1 MIKHTARGDT
11 MTVVLEGELD
21 HHSAHSVR
29 AELESLIASPHVRH
43 LVLDLG
49 KLSFMDSSG
58 IGVVLGRY
66 KTLAKRGGS
75 VAVRS
80 PNAHV
85 DRIFAMSGLY
95 QIVDKL

>member
-1 MIKHTARGDT
+1 MKHTTKGDT
-11 MTVVLEGELD
+11 ITVVLEGDLD
-21 HHSAHSVR
+21 HHNAERVR
-29 AELESLIASPHVRH
+29 VELEELIANARIRH
-43 LVLDLG
+43 LILDLG

-66 KTLAKRGGS
+66 KTLSKRSGS

-95 QIVDKL
+95 QIVEKL

>member
-21 HHSAHSVR
+21 HHSAQSVR
-29 AELESLIASPHVRH
+29 AELESLIASPHVRP

-49 KLSFMDSSG
+49 QLSFMDSSG